1 MTWDYP
7 REKEDNMSIK
17 FNDSEKIYGGFSN
30 ATPARR
36 NNNYNNTNDAAIGA
50 AMIIGGLL
58 GAAAVAAAADEDYT
72 SRRAAEIRREAEREA
87 ARREAQRRADEIR
100 REAERAA
107 RHAAYGL
114 TNDEVVHEI
123 VKFCMKETMCTNK
136 MVVMTAIVREMF
148 AQGATINSAESE
160 FGDLKI
166 KGRCVDG
173 NDLKIILNSIGG
185 ITVDAYDGRLNRYS
199 SSSKVFKE
207 YEILVK
213 DCNKPNF
220 DKLARVMSY

>member
-1 MTWDYP
+1 
-7 REKEDNMSIK
+7 MSIK

-30 ATPARR
+30 ATPVRR

-72 SRRAAEIRREAEREA
+72 SRRAAEIRREAERAA
-87 ARREAQRRADEIR
+87 ARREAERRADEIR

-107 RHAAYGL
+107 RRAAYGL
-114 TNDEVVHEI
+114 SKDEVTKQI
-123 VKFCMKETMCTNK
+123 VKFCMDEPLCTSK
-136 MVVMTAIVREMF
+136 MVVMTALVRELLES
-148 AQGATINSAESE
+148 QDATINTAENS

-166 KGRCVDG
+166 KGRCADG
-173 NDLKIILNSIGG
+173 TDLRIKLSSIGG

-199 SSSKVFKE
+199 SSNKVFKE

-213 DCNKPNF
+213 TYNKDKF

>member
-1 MTWDYP
+1 
-7 REKEDNMSIK
+7 MSIK

-30 ATPARR
+30 ATPVRR
-36 NNNYNNTNDAAIGA
+36 NNTVNNDAAVGA

-87 ARREAQRRADEIR
+87 ARRQAERDAARRAEEIR

-107 RHAAYGL
+107 RRALCGMSTEDVTGA
-114 TNDEVVHEI
+114 I
-123 VKFCMKETMCTNK
+123 VKFCMKESITDK
-136 MVVMTAIVREMF
+136 MVVMTAVARELL

-185 ITVDAYDGRLNRYS
+185 ITIYAYNGKLVRYS
-199 SSSKVFKE
+199 SSNKVFKE
-207 YEILVK
+207 YELLVK
-213 DCNKPNF
+213 DYNKPNF